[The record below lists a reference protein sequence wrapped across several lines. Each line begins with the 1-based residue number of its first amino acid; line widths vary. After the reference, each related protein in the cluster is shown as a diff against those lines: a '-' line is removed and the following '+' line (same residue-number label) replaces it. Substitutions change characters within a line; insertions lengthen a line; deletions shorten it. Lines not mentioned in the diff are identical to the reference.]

1 MKKGLLLL
9 VSICSVFTA
18 MAQSGTWK
26 VKMNAKTILSAVAED
41 TEKNKKTVKLSEW
54 KKSGNLEVIYTET
67 DKDIWFYRHILFFD
81 KDDNEIL
88 RKDSTNTVKISLK
101 QLRKLFAG
109 KKEIDIYT
117 TISPKDPNVAIRIR
131 RVHLCTLKLP

>member
-9 VSICSVFTA
+9 VSVCSIFTA

-26 VKMNAKTILSAVAED
+26 VKINTKTIVSAVAED
-41 TEKNKKTVKLSEW
+41 TEKNKKIVKLSEW
-54 KKSGNLEVIYTET
+54 KKSGNLEIIYTET
-67 DKDIWFYRHILFFD
+67 DKDIWFYRHIYFFD
-81 KDDNEIL
+81 KDDNEIF
-88 RKDSTNTVKISLK
+88 RKDSTNNVKISLK

-109 KKEIDIYT
+109 KKEINIYT
-117 TISPKDPNVAIRIR
+117 TISPKDPNLAIRIR